1 MLCLFFL
8 GYFNRW
14 NTTNSTKCGALAA
27 RQLLKYRIYIKRHN
41 CDFLFYLFQL
51 APISSFT
58 RMSKQENSLWNPV
71 LSDRIHAS
79 FICANRADI
88 NCVSANASVVWGA
101 RLAIFAGN
109 ESCMSS
115 KMQRW
120 IILSIH
126 PGALETHCFSSPWNV
141 NNILAALLLASSVWC
156 RSHACS
162 RIAS

>member
-1 MLCLFFL
+1 MKYNKLNKVWC
-8 GYFNRW
+8 
-14 NTTNSTKCGALAA
+14 SA
-27 RQLLKYRIYIKRHN
+27 RQLLMYRLYIKRHN

-58 RMSKQENSLWNPV
+58 RMSKQENSRWNPV
-71 LSDRIHAS
+71 VSDRIHAS
-79 FICANRADI
+79 FICANRAAI
-88 NCVSANASVVWGA
+88 NCVSANASVVWWA
-101 RLAIFAGN
+101 RLAVFAGN

-156 RSHACS
+156 RSRACS